1 MPLINKRLL
10 ATTVARHKHE
20 FSSTSRETIW
30 KHLSETLSLIDNKK
44 FESEES
50 EKVAFLMKLFELLG
64 YKHHQN
70 LSFEKST
77 KYRGSIDGQLTETDG
92 TTQVAIEWKGTDT
105 KDLERGGKAGET
117 PVDQLFRYMSET
129 KAAFGVV
136 GNFIE
141 IRLYSWD
148 NRKDD
153 YISFEL
159 RKLVNEDD
167 HLDAF
172 IYLLKPT
179 TILKNNSKQCIL
191 KDLIDKTEKDQEEI
205 TKRFYNEYKDLRGR
219 LFEHLVEN
227 NPVAEGLPLHEEQ
240 KGITNNGTARV
251 PPQNHKHLLL
261 EKTQKI
267 LDRMIF
273 VMFCEDNQLLPMYTV
288 KNTYQQA
295 MSRFSRSET
304 KVWDEFLGLFDAI
317 DKGFPQQNIPAYN
330 GGLFAPDPELEK
342 LILKDEIFTGFVKLA
357 EYFFDSDLDVNI
369 LGHIFEQ
376 SISDIEEM
384 KEGLEVA
391 SMPSSPLNS
400 EKPESQ
406 NGSQGTSATK
416 PKTSKRKKDGI
427 YYTPS
432 YITEYIVKETVGR
445 WLEDQQNSPSLKGWQ
460 TQSDG
465 VVPRNTQNYLKLP
478 YNPKLKEKA
487 RELRKAGNLSEV
499 LLWNKIKQKSLLGLD
514 FDRQKIIGDYI
525 VDFYSPNLNLVIEI
539 DGQSHDFKG
548 EYDLKREKY
557 LESLGLKIIHLE
569 DVRIKKDL
577 ANVIQELYDFC
588 NSLMNK
594 TTPPANAGTPSKK
607 GNNLSEVLQSIKIL
621 DPAGG
626 SGAFM
631 NQAHDYLAKKTVQIK
646 TEQAGK
652 DGLENF
658 APDVN
663 TIDRSI
669 LNNNLFMVDLQPES
683 VEIAK
688 LSLWLKTARK
698 DQKLNNLDANIKCG
712 NSLIDDPEIAGEK
725 AFDWEEEFGWLKGS
739 DNHQNSANNK

>member
-77 KYRGSIDGQLTETDG
+77 KYRGSVDGQLTETDG
-92 TTQVAIEWKGTDT
+92 TTHVAIEWKGTDT

-240 KGITNNGTARV
+240 KGITNDGTARV
-251 PPQNHKHLLL
+251 PLRNHKHLLL

-330 GGLFAPDPELEK
+330 GGLFASDPELEK
-342 LILKDEIFTGFVKLA
+342 LILKDNIFTGFVKLA
-357 EYFFDSDLDVNI
+357 EYFFNSDLDVNI

-376 SISDIEEM
+376 SISDIEDM
-384 KEGLEVA
+384 KAGLEVA
-391 SMPSSPLNS
+391 AMSSSPLNS

-406 NGSQGTSATK
+406 NGSQGASATK

-445 WLEDQQNSPSLKGWQ
+445 WLEDSKYQSIINDIKNSYFNWTGESADLNSICKEIRDKMGDWLTYRYLFKLKK
-460 TQSDG
+460 TFPDI
-465 VVPRNTQNYLKLP
+465 YYDLIDED
-478 YNPKLKEKA
+478 KEKA
-487 RELRKAGNLSEV
+487 EEYLRKSEFLEV
-499 LLWNKIKQKSLLGLD
+499 LLNHFHNFYRGKIDESDFNEFEEDKVTHTIEVFFNDLLSS
-514 FDRQKIIGDYI
+514 K
-525 VDFYSPNLNLVIEI
+525 NNIE
-539 DGQSHDFKG
+539 Q
-548 EYDLKREKY
+548 
-557 LESLGLKIIHLE
+557 
-569 DVRIKKDL
+569 
-577 ANVIQELYDFC
+577 
-588 NSLMNK
+588 
-594 TTPPANAGTPSKK
+594 
-607 GNNLSEVLQSIKIL
+607 IKIL

-631 NQAHDYLAKKTVQIK
+631 NQAHDYLAKKTAEIQ
-646 TEQAGK
+646 TEEAGK

-712 NSLIDDPEIAGEK
+712 NSLIDDPEIAGDK